1 MAATGSANKPA
12 MPVTVALIIPA
23 AVHNVVATMVIIERI
38 VSLSIFLRDSG
49 VCVFEVTIGF
59 IDGLLSI
66 DAGIEVVIV
75 FTSNN
80 VFRDMLAKI

>member
-1 MAATGSANKPA
+1 M
-12 MPVTVALIIPA
+12 
-23 AVHNVVATMVIIERI
+23 
-38 VSLSIFLRDSG
+38 
-49 VCVFEVTIGF
+49 FEVTIGF

>member
-1 MAATGSANKPA
+1 M
-12 MPVTVALIIPA
+12 
-23 AVHNVVATMVIIERI
+23 IIERI